1 MANEQRHAL
10 DVERLVTSFARHD
23 VRYLVVGG
31 IAAILHGWPGA
42 TADLDVLGA
51 FESDNLER
59 LSAALGEL
67 GAAGAGWDGT
77 AATMASQT
85 AWSLETEAGPV
96 DVLFVL
102 EPRGTYD
109 ELRPGAEDVP
119 AFGVVIPV
127 VSLDDLIELKASLG
141 RPKDLRVAVELEEL
155 RRSRRQRGR

>member
-1 MANEQRHAL
+1 VGSEQRHSL
-10 DVERLVTSFARHD
+10 DVERLVTTFARHD

-42 TADLDVLGA
+42 TADFDLLGA
-51 FESDNLER
+51 FDSENLER
-59 LSAALGEL
+59 LSGALREL

-77 AATMASQT
+77 ATTMATHT
-85 AWSLETEAGPV
+85 AWSLETDSGPV

-109 ELRPGAEDVP
+109 ELRPDGEDVP

-141 RPKDLRVAVELEEL
+141 RPKDLRVVVELQEL
-155 RRSRRQRGR
+155 RRQRGR

>member
-1 MANEQRHAL
+1 VTNERRHPL
-10 DVERLVTSFARHD
+10 DVERLVTTLARHD

-42 TADLDVLGA
+42 TADFDLLGA
-51 FESDNLER
+51 FETANLER
-59 LSAALGEL
+59 LSGALREL
-67 GAAGAGWDGT
+67 GAIGAGWDGT
-77 AATMASQT
+77 AATMASHT
-85 AWSLETEAGPV
+85 TWSLETEAGPV

-109 ELRPGAEDVP
+109 ELRPRAEEVS

-127 VSLDDLIELKASLG
+127 VSLEDLIELKASLG

-155 RRSRRQRGR
+155 RRQRGR